1 MSKQICLEVANEFI
15 LSGCSVKTVLKSCFI
30 ARSSYYY
37 KATLG
42 KSGRKPYA
50 VFLNEKG
57 DKIDAHQV
65 IEALKKL
72 FEKPFVDYGY
82 YKSYI
87 YLRDELSFKVSKH
100 SVYKLMKVSGLLQSR
115 YAVSSKKGKRN
126 WVQDLIPQTQ
136 IPFDYFEFDIKYVWV
151 AGKRKS
157 MQVLTVLDVNSRWN
171 LGQYCAFTIRK
182 EDVISLFD
190 TLFESYNLPK
200 GICVRSDNGSQFIAT
215 EVQEYFRDRQIKQE
229 FTKPAT
235 PQQDAHIEA
244 YHSIMESCVCQR
256 FEFNDLKD
264 AKRILEEFRNFY
276 NFERIHG
283 RIDYQS
289 PYKYLL
295 KHNIDMKQLTQM
307 KTKICA

>member
-1 MSKQICLEVANEFI
+1 LSKQTYLEVANEFI
-15 LSGCSVKTVLKSCFI
+15 LSGCVVKTVLNSCFI

-50 VFLNEKG
+50 VFLNQKG
-57 DKIDAHQV
+57 DKIEAKQV
-65 IEALKKL
+65 IEALKVL

-100 SVYKLMKVSGLLQSR
+100 SVYKLMKMSNLLQSR
-115 YAVSSKKGKRN
+115 YAISSKKGKRN

-171 LGQYCAFTIRK
+171 LGQYCAFTIKK

-215 EVQEYFRDRQIKQE
+215 EVQEYFRGKNIKQE

-244 YHSIMESCVCQR
+244 YHSIMESCICQR
-256 FEFNDLKD
+256 FEFNDLNEARKT
-264 AKRILEEFRNFY
+264 LEEFRSFY

-283 RIDYQS
+283 GINFQS

-295 KHNIDMKQLTQM
+295 KYDIDMK
-307 KTKICA
+307 K